1 MTRQELYMQA
11 LEILSQEKKNVATEK
26 IHQLMRENPEHE
38 SLLANVLE
46 SNDGEAEPGDQYWRY
61 TGNEGRLSMSKKD
74 DEFINKKIFE
84 AIGFDAERHLNEKPN
99 RGYVGR
105 FIYEVDSNIEPGKKF
120 VLFEWEANGQMRQAV
135 YNKSKFTKVD
145 YVQDEYDED
154 EDESYEESYSY
165 SYDEED
171 DENM

>member
-46 SNDGEAEPGDQYWRY
+46 SNDGETEPSDQYWRY
-61 TGNEGRLSMSKKD
+61 GGDEGRLSMSKKD
-74 DEFINKKIFE
+74 GEFINKKIFDSL
-84 AIGFDAERHLNEKPN
+84 GFDAEGHLTEKPS

-105 FIYEVDSNIEPGKKF
+105 FISEVDSNLEPGKKF
-120 VLFEWEANGQMRQAV
+120 VLFEWEVNGQMKQAV

-154 EDESYEESYSY
+154 DDESYEESYSY
-165 SYDEED
+165 SYDDED
-171 DENM
+171 EDM